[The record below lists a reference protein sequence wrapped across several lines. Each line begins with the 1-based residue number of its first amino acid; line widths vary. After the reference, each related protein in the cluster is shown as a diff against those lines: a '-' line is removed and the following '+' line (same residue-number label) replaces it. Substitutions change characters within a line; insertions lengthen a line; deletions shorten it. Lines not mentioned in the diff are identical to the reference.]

1 VTRALRVRGV
11 CGLKGFCKKKDMS
24 AMAAAE
30 KEEQREIFYCIM
42 AAYVKNKLVEE
53 DLEEDFWKIWLG
65 KGAMIVTRDWLD
77 IINVYAAMLKCCG
90 LSMHIFVDPVL
101 RGDDAKHYL
110 SYAYSRFLAPEVKP
124 NEMYERCVSVMA
136 TLLQNVST
144 NPIFSISEGSDES
157 SVAKLVAKLEKL

>member
-1 VTRALRVRGV
+1 MFAGLQRKTCLRV
-11 CGLKGFCKKKDMS
+11 CKKKDMS

-30 KEEQREIFYCIM
+30 KEKQSEIFYCIM

-53 DLEEDFWKIWLG
+53 DLKEEDFWKIWLE

-101 RGDDAKHYL
+101 QGDDARHYL
-110 SYAYSRFLAPEVKP
+110 SYAYSKFLDPEAKP
-124 NEMYERCVSVMA
+124 NEMYIRCVSVMA
-136 TLLQNVST
+136 TLLQDVST
-144 NPIFSISEGSDES
+144 NPIFSISEGS
-157 SVAKLVAKLEKL
+157 SVAELVTKFEKLE